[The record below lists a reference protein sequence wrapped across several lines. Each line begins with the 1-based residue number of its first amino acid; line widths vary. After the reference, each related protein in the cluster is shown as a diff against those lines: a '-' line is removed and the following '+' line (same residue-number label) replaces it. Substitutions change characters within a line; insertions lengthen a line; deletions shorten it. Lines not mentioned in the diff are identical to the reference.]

1 MNSERKKMQ
10 IEVLN
15 VVNCSHSDHKYA
27 GNYTSLTTVKN
38 KILPKMAEATLRKRL
53 QGYFWI

>member
-1 MNSERKKMQ
+1 MK

-15 VVNCSHSDHKYA
+15 VANYSHHNHKLD
-27 GNYTSLTTVKN
+27 GNYILLTTVKN

-53 QGYFWI
+53 QGYFGI